1 MLKKVEI
8 IRSKQIDHIHSE
20 YNILRQINHPF
31 IVKKEKKL
39 NNKNYKKKFQV
50 EFKGLITSDPRYL
63 YFILEYIAGGELFT
77 LLRTQGNFPVVQAK

>member
-31 IVKKEKKL
+31 IVK
-39 NNKNYKKKFQV
+39 N
-50 EFKGLITSDPRYL
+50 LIKVIGR
-63 YFILEYIAGGELFT
+63 I
-77 LLRTQGNFPVVQAK
+77 